1 MSHEARRDSATHRV
15 DIGVVDDILIKG
27 ATALPLQIGV
37 LASPFPT
44 TGSRV
49 VTLRNHQ
56 NIIKLL
62 QHAHSAVVALRLRL
76 TSTLFVFFFLPFPSL
91 SLGGK
96 KTKQKP
102 AITGVSA
109 SSLRPVTEASL
120 ISAPATA
127 KAGPSHGRT
136 GEKVIKIFNKWHGL
150 NNNVKDEL
158 LIGFGGRGFG
168 KRVIPG
174 SHRR

>member
-1 MSHEARRDSATHRV
+1 MSHEARHASATHQV
-15 DIGVVDDILIKG
+15 DIGIIDDILIKG
-27 ATALPLQIGV
+27 ATALPLQVGV

-62 QHAHSAVVALRLRL
+62 QRAHSAVISLPPRL
-76 TSTLFVFFFLPFPSL
+76 TSPLFVFFLPLPPPS
-91 SLGGK
+91 
-96 KTKQKP
+96 
-102 AITGVSA
+102 AITGAST
-109 SSLRPVTEASL
+109 SSLRPETEASL

-136 GEKVIKIFNKWHGL
+136 RRKVIKIFNRWHAL
-150 NNNVKDEL
+150 NNNNVKDEL
-158 LIGFGGRGFG
+158 LIGWGCFFG
-168 KRVIPG
+168 KACH
-174 SHRR
+174 S